1 MPYVQRMLR
10 RFLNVANVW
19 LKPQTFL
26 TATSKKKVASASI
39 VVGAEA
45 ANVINVAVQ
54 LKSADGKD
62 VAYRAGMGFYLS
74 SDADGDTIEASGPD
88 SWAIGTDGILLPD
101 GGDSLISG
109 VVISEVDGDID
120 IDMTHSGADTFY
132 LNLLVDGEVYTSDA
146 ITFDATT

>member
-1 MPYVQRMLR
+1 MYVPRMLR
-10 RFLNVANVW
+10 KFLNQSHVW
-19 LKPQTFL
+19 SKAQTFL
-26 TATSKKKVASASI
+26 TATAKKQVASASF

-45 ANVINVAVQ
+45 ANVINVGIQ
-54 LKSADGKD
+54 LKAQDGSD
-62 VAYRAGMGFYLS
+62 IAYRAGMGFYLS
-74 SDADGDTIEASGPD
+74 SDANGDTIEANGPD

-120 IDMTHSGADTFY
+120 IDMTHSGADTLY